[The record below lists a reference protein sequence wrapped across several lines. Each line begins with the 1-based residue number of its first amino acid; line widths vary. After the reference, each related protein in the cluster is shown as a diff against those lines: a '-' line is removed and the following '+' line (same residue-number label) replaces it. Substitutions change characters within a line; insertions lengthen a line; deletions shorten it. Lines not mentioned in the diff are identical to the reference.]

1 MKKHQ
6 LTCFS
11 ASLCTLLALPTA
23 LTAQEAETPTKPTPE
38 VEVKAEGEVLKEEK
52 IENEDK
58 EKTEDKKEV
67 SEEINE
73 DEDKVAEIPRDLIE
87 DPHVREE
94 LGINEFTAPSIRLIF
109 DDLDQLTPMPVR
121 ETRHILP
128 NRMPLSRTDLALEIG
143 FLIADGFLAVQ
154 HGHIEDIEPIAKDL
168 SRYGR
173 ALGTGERVD
182 RHAKALLENAK
193 EKNVEALKDQLSAT
207 QKDVE
212 KELVQLKD
220 ADLAHLISLGGWIR
234 ALECAS
240 AAVSKDFTEER
251 AYQLFRE
258 DIADYYEGSI
268 GGLEPRISE
277 KPTFI
282 TIREICSGLK
292 NIMTLG
298 PDEEPT
304 EKKVKEIS
312 IQAKRLALLALTRE
326 K

>member
-1 MKKHQ
+1 MLYYNIMRSKSIISI
-6 LTCFS
+6 S
-11 ASLCTLLALPTA
+11 ASIVTA
-23 LTAQEAETPTKPTPE
+23 LTIPSPLMAQQAETPAKPAPA
-38 VEVKAEGEVLKEEK
+38 AE
-52 IENEDK
+52 
-58 EKTEDKKEV
+58 
-67 SEEINE
+67 EEI
-73 DEDKVAEIPRDLIE
+73 AEIPKDLID

-121 ETRHILP
+121 ETRHALP
-128 NRMPLSRTDLALEIG
+128 DRMPLGRTDLALEIG

-154 HGHIEDIEPIAKDL
+154 HGHIEDIEPIAKNL
-168 SRYGR
+168 SKYGR
-173 ALGTGERVD
+173 ALGAGDRVN
-182 RHAKALLENAK
+182 RHAKSLLKNAK
-193 EKNVEALKDQLSAT
+193 KKNIEALKNELAAT

-240 AAVSKDFTEER
+240 AAVNKEFTEER
-251 AYQLFRE
+251 ANQLFRE

-268 GGLEPRISE
+268 GGLEPRISK

-282 TIREICSGLK
+282 AIREICSGLK
-292 NIMTLG
+292 VTMTLA
-298 PDEEPT
+298 PDEEPS
-304 EKKVKEIS
+304 EAKVKEITK
-312 IQAKRLALLALTRE
+312 QAKRLALLALTRE